1 VHTWTLASLGEAYT
15 PGHIRETRVEDYMN
29 TDLMTVHQQESVE
42 FVACMMDWQRLR
54 HVLIE
59 DENHHLVGIIS
70 HRRLLRHMAE
80 RDGTESDDTPIGSI
94 MKENPISV
102 TPDMPTLD
110 AVRMMRE
117 KQIGALPVVREGQ
130 LVGIITEREF
140 MDVAHNLL
148 NDNDAEGDD
157 AESED
162 TPDIAIAGDAAKSV
176 SEG

>member
-1 VHTWTLASLGEAYT
+1 
-15 PGHIRETRVEDYMN
+15 
-29 TDLMTVHQQESVE
+29 
-42 FVACMMDWQRLR
+42 MMDWQHLR

-94 MKENPISV
+94 MKQDPISV
-102 TPDMPTLD
+102 APDMPTLE
-110 AVRMMRE
+110 AVRLMRE
-117 KQIGALPVVREGQ
+117 KQIGALPVVRKGQ

-148 NDNDAEGDD
+148 DD
-157 AESED
+157 DEKDDSNE
-162 TPDIAIAGDAAKSV
+162 TSVEIAGDASESV
-176 SEG
+176 SGA